1 MYNIS
6 FTNGSMLC
14 IYLIDNQFV
23 CHKLWCLF
31 CINHNDE
38 KRMNKIFR
46 YNGGFNDI
54 YINIYYCTCL
64 SYYYFIDMLK
74 SMTMTP
80 VYPPWFEVSYR
91 T

>member
-1 MYNIS
+1 MDNCVQNKPLHNMYNVS

-23 CHKLWCLF
+23 FHKLWCLF

-46 YNGGFNDI
+46 YNGGLMILILIFIIALVSATITLLI
-54 YINIYYCTCL
+54 Y
-64 SYYYFIDMLK
+64 
-74 SMTMTP
+74 
-80 VYPPWFEVSYR
+80 
-91 T
+91 